1 MDFNEHWHHWC
12 PFYIFSA
19 LFIFS
24 VWRWRQW
31 SICTLRD
38 THWHSYHNS
47 NTKRCYYDSWLH
59 LSIPSYILSFSIQ
72 TSTIGND
79 SDTIA
84 SPSSRYNFDATACNE
99 TFSRTQPI
107 FKRNKNESS
116 VKARDQRIMN
126 DVDSDVSSRISD
138 LSFWYT
144 QLPIFRQWPV

>member
-1 MDFNEHWHHWC
+1 MTPLYFVDHWHQLC
-12 PFYIFSA
+12 YFILSLSILILPF
-19 LFIFS
+19 
-24 VWRWRQW
+24 
-31 SICTLRD
+31 TLA
-38 THWHSYHNS
+38 S

-72 TSTIGND
+72 TPTIGND

-84 SPSSRYNFDATACNE
+84 SSSFRYNFDATACNE
-99 TFSRTQPI
+99 TFSWSYTI

-116 VKARDQRIMN
+116 VKARDQRIIN
-126 DVDSDVSSRISD
+126 DVDRDISSRISD